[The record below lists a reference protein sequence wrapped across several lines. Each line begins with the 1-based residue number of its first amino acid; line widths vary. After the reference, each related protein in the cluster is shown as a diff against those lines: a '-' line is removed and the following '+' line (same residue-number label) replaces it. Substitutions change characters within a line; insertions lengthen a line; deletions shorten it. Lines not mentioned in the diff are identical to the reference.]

1 MTIILSFT
9 LPMEDIVCVTK
20 LRNRSLNSQD
30 SADRMIHISERM
42 RSFDYDLTL
51 LRDGVVMLSAFVP
64 GGAKQT
70 TIVLNC
76 HFCVISPS
84 YVSYRTNA
92 KRAFTEPTSCH

>member
-1 MTIILSFT
+1 
-9 LPMEDIVCVTK
+9 MEGIVCVTK

-30 SADRMIHISERM
+30 SADKMIHVSERM

-51 LRDGVVMLSAFVP
+51 LKDDVVMLCTFVP

-70 TIVLNC
+70 NNHMVLNC